1 MFMCAEGTSFWVEL
15 KVTKTNRVNISS
27 HQVAWNYALYRAGG
41 VSFFLVH
48 PLSSPHL
55 YLFGGDQGRGLVRH
69 GLRTVCSGST
79 GTPSLVQCLW
89 SGSDWSGLV
98 GELVGISR
106 SRVGIGVGSGSGP
119 IGVGVGVGLG
129 NGVGDHGRGI
139 VGVGVGSV
147 DDPIMSQEKSSPSQA
162 KGKENLVGG

>member
-27 HQVAWNYALYRAGG
+27 HQVAWNYALYRSGG

-106 SRVGIGVGSGSGP
+106 SRVGVGVGSG
-119 IGVGVGVGLG
+119 
-129 NGVGDHGRGI
+129 NGIGDHGRGI

>member
-106 SRVGIGVGSGSGP
+106 SRVGWGSGP
-119 IGVGVGVGLG
+119 SGAG
-129 NGVGDHGRGI
+129 NGGVEHGRGI
-139 VGVGVGSV
+139 VGVGSV

>member
-27 HQVAWNYALYRAGG
+27 HQVAWNYALYRSGG

-55 YLFGGDQGRGLVRH
+55 FLFGGDQGRGLVRH

-106 SRVGIGVGSGSGP
+106 SRVGSGY
-119 IGVGVGVGLG
+119 
-129 NGVGDHGRGI
+129 GVGDLGGGI

-147 DDPIMSQEKSSPSQA
+147 DNPIMSQEKSSPNQA

>member
-106 SRVGIGVGSGSGP
+106 SRVGSGSGP
-119 IGVGVGVGLG
+119 IGVGVGVGSG

-139 VGVGVGSV
+139 VGVGSV
-147 DDPIMSQEKSSPSQA
+147 DDPIMSQEKSSPNQA